1 MKGKYGIEVYNSRV
15 HYALSVKRNI
25 TILNGNSGTGKTEL
39 IRLVGEY
46 EENGASSGI
55 TLRCDRKCRVLT
67 SADWLFG
74 FIQ

>member
-46 EENGASSGI
+46 EENGASSVI